1 MDYKQEI
8 KQLLTKLGGVLI
20 ANRVF
25 ISDGIEIRIE
35 FQKLLISRFGNTL
48 GELLGEGV
56 GFNPPEGLSENALM
70 TGLSRLEHEIDEYF
84 SQNNNTIDAYY
95 LLKVRWACFYSA
107 LLNKTGALVKFAN
120 IGLDYHKRTDNTSWH
135 RTSDEWN
142 YLINQ
147 SQDFTIAFNSLKQ
160 TIKEYEVQ
168 RD

>member
-84 SQNNNTIDAYY
+84 SQTTT
-95 LLKVRWACFYSA
+95 R
-107 LLNKTGALVKFAN
+107 
-120 IGLDYHKRTDNTSWH
+120 
-135 RTSDEWN
+135 
-142 YLINQ
+142 
-147 SQDFTIAFNSLKQ
+147 
-160 TIKEYEVQ
+160 
-168 RD
+168 